1 MQSFKKYWPI
11 FLIIVGLLIV
21 GGAAYFVLGRG
32 SSDEI
37 IDEEEQVA
45 EIPADMRPT
54 ASLTPTED
62 GHYLNLRIS
71 DIRIEAASLDYE
83 ILYQTAAGITQG
95 VPGTAMLTGDSVE
108 REILLGSESSG
119 KFRYDEGVQEG
130 TLTLRFR
137 NEKGKL
143 VGKLST
149 QWHLQ
154 NDTNKISSADDNF
167 GFSLEESSDAWFVTM
182 QTFGPYKQGVDSTP
196 YGVFSSD
203 PNLSGEV
210 DLSGVV
216 YKWMD
221 GSWGEISGPTTPG
234 IFISE

>member
-1 MQSFKKYWPI
+1 MQNLKKYLPI
-11 FLIIVGLLIV
+11 ILVLIGLLVV

-32 SSDEI
+32 GSDESV
-37 IDEEEQVA
+37 DEDEQVA

-54 ASLTPTED
+54 ATLTPTED
-62 GHYLNLRIS
+62 GHYLNLKIS

-83 ILYQTAAGITQG
+83 ILYVTGAGITQG
-95 VPGTAMLTGDSVE
+95 VPGTAMLNGSPVE

-119 KFRYDEGVQEG
+119 KFRYDEGVKEG

-154 NDTNKISSADDNF
+154 TATDTLTSTDDKF
-167 GFSLEESSDAWFVTM
+167 KFELDEESDAWFIVM
-182 QTFGPYKQGVDSTP
+182 QTFGPYKEGSKMMP

-203 PNLSGEV
+203 PNLSGTV
-210 DLSGVV
+210 DMAGAV

-221 GSWGEISGPTTPG
+221 GSWGEVSGPTTPG

>member
-1 MQSFKKYWPI
+1 MQNIKKYLPI
-11 FLIIVGLLIV
+11 ILVVIGFLVV
-21 GGAAYFVLGRG
+21 GGAAYFVFGREG
-32 SSDEI
+32 SDEI
-37 IDEEEQVA
+37 VDEDEQVA

-71 DIRIEAASLDYE
+71 DFRIEAASLDYE
-83 ILYQTAAGITQG
+83 ILYQTSAGITQG
-95 VPGTAMLTGDSVE
+95 VPGTAMLNGGPVE

-119 KFRYDEGVQEG
+119 KFRYDEGVEEG

-143 VGKLST
+143 VGKLT
-149 QWHLQ
+149 TPWHLQ
-154 NDTNKISSADDNF
+154 SETDMLTSVDG
-167 GFSLEESSDAWFVTM
+167 GFTFELEEKSDAWFVTM
-182 QTFGPYKQGVDSTP
+182 QTFGPHKQGALSSP

-203 PNLSGEV
+203 PNLSGTV
-210 DLSGVV
+210 KVSDTV

-234 IFISE
+234 IFILQ